1 MKSPILKIARECD
14 SYDNKYSIYR
24 QIMAI
29 GKKNRSQ
36 SSSINNICL
45 YKYRIF
51 EKYIIFLFS
60 MQQFRNVY
68 QPILGTMLPQYIAK
82 SVGVFYIYICKN

>member
-29 GKKNRSQ
+29 GKKNRSEV
-36 SSSINNICL
+36 SSINNIARL
-45 YKYRIF
+45 S
-51 EKYIIFLFS
+51 LS
-60 MQQFRNVY
+60 
-68 QPILGTMLPQYIAK
+68 PSSAWL
-82 SVGVFYIYICKN
+82 S